1 MICEV
6 CKGQPAAQILL
17 QSASSRIIWWNYV
30 KIDAILCGTCAE
42 VAYYQQQRRTLIQG
56 WWGIVSA
63 LATILFSFLNFVRIT
78 QHRSLARTVDVYG
91 VATERPKLKVTRNP
105 AAMIASAIAIFIVLA
120 IATSILSEPTPVSD
134 SDPASF
140 SSACWEDRGNNQ
152 LVQVSCNSDLA
163 DYETY
168 QIVGD
173 PSLCLGTYLN
183 AGSEYACLR
192 EKY

>member
-17 QSASSRIIWWNYV
+17 QSASSRIIWWNHV

-78 QHRSLARTVDVYG
+78 QHRSLVRTVDVYG
-91 VATERPKLKVTRNP
+91 VATERPKLKITRNP
-105 AAMIASAIAIFIVLA
+105 AAMIASAIAISILLA
-120 IATSILSEPTPVSD
+120 LATSILTEPTPVSD
-134 SDPASF
+134 SDPTSYR
-140 SSACWEDRGNNQ
+140 STCWEDRGNGQ
-152 LVQVSCNSDLA
+152 LGQVSCDSDSA
-163 DYETY
+163 DYESY
-168 QIVGD
+168 NIVGH
-173 PSLCLGTYLN
+173 PSLCIDMYMT
-183 AGSEYACLR
+183 AGDEYACLR